1 LQKIDWEAAM
11 SDDVASFAEFWPHYL
26 AAHRD
31 PRTRAMHYLGLTIAL
46 ACVVLAVARGEPWF
60 LAAALAAGYGFAIP
74 SHYIFE
80 GNRPA
85 TFGGH
90 VLWSAC
96 GDFKMYGLWLS
107 GRLGP
112 ELARIAV

>member
-1 LQKIDWEAAM
+1 MTDGA
-11 SDDVASFAEFWPHYL
+11 ASFAEYWPQYL

-46 ACVVLAVARGEPWF
+46 ACVALAVARGDWR
-60 LAAALAAGYGFAIP
+60 LLVGALAAGYGFAIP
-74 SHYIFE
+74 SHYLFE

-90 VLWSAC
+90 PFWSAC
-96 GDFKMYGLWLS
+96 GDFKMYALWAS
-107 GRLGP
+107 GRLGR
-112 ELARIAV
+112 ELERLAG

>member
-1 LQKIDWEAAM
+1 
-11 SDDVASFAEFWPHYL
+11 
-26 AAHRD
+26 
-31 PRTRAMHYLGLTIAL
+31 MHYLGLTIAL
-46 ACVVLAVARGEPWF
+46 VCVALAIARGEWQ
-60 LAAALAAGYGFAIP
+60 LLVVALAAGYGFAIP

-90 VLWSAC
+90 PFWSAC
-96 GDFKMYGLWLS
+96 GDFKMYALWAT

-112 ELARIAV
+112 ELAKLAA